1 MSNLPTYQQWMFGRV
16 QEYVEYK
23 AAEHGI
29 SVVSVNP
36 QNTSK
41 ECSHTDCQTVSD
53 SHRSHK
59 SFECVECGRSWNAD
73 YNAARNSGLR
83 YIFDSRLPASQTCSS
98 GKATSQLALMSG
110 VLAVTERDATHVSR
124 DWMSTD
130 KPTASAVGN

>member
-23 AAEHGI
+23 AAEYGI
-29 SVVSVNP
+29 SVVYVNP

-41 ECSHTDCQTVSD
+41 GCSHTDCQTVSE

-59 SFECVECGRSWNAD
+59 RFECSNCGRSWNAD
-73 YNAARNSGLR
+73 YNAARNIGLR
-83 YIFDSRLPASQTCSS
+83 YIFDSLLPASQTCSP
-98 GKATSQLALMSG
+98 GKATSQLALISG
-110 VLAVTERDATHVSR
+110 ILSVTEHDVNHVSQ

-130 KPTASAVGN
+130 KPTA